1 MKRSSK
7 NHGRASSRLQDYKQ
21 RRSLRSY
28 VWSYFICFTALIL
41 ILIWLFQYVFL
52 DSYYQTA
59 KVRDIQKAA
68 KQITENFDSDDRD
81 DIIRRLAFENSLCV
95 LITDEMGNK
104 VTLENNIGS
113 FSVFNSDLND
123 NWGMFIFEMKSDLNK
138 QKTDYVTQI
147 NQNENVKSKEIFY
160 CTKFYSEQASET
172 PLYLYVESTVDP
184 IESTVKI
191 IREQLIYITIILFEL
206 AFIITMFI
214 SKRLSRPIVEITKTA
229 KKFGEGDYSVEFNAK
244 GYREIEELSEVL
256 DNAKDEIQKVSDL
269 RKDLIANISHDLR
282 TPLTIVKSYA
292 EMIRDLSGD
301 NPEKRNEH
309 IGVII
314 DETDRLS
321 NLVNNLLE
329 LSKLESGNMELN
341 ITEFSVHEKM
351 HDVMMRYQ
359 LLIENEGYDIKFVE
373 DEDRIIA
380 ADEQKIDQVLYNF
393 INNAVNYSGDNKTIR
408 IRQINKPDV
417 VRIEVIDKGKGISK
431 ELLPL
436 IFDRYYRDAKY
447 KREVVGTGLGLSI
460 CKEILKMHGFAFGV
474 QSEEGNGSTFWFE
487 ANIAKPKKDK
497 TQRRKRDNQAQL
509 TVDNDQYGQ
518 NINQTL

>member
-1 MKRSSK
+1 M
-7 NHGRASSRLQDYKQ
+7 
-21 RRSLRSY
+21 
-28 VWSYFICFTALIL
+28 LIL
-41 ILIWLFQYVFL
+41 VLIWLFQYVFL

-68 KQITENFDSDDRD
+68 KEITESFDSDDRD

-104 VTLENNIGS
+104 VILENNIGS
-113 FSVFNSDLND
+113 FSVFNSDLNK
-123 NWGMFIFEMKSDLNK
+123 NWGMFIFEMKSQLNK

-160 CTKFYSEQASET
+160 CTKFYSKEDAET

-282 TPLTIVKSYA
+282 TPLTIVRSYA

-321 NLVNNLLE
+321 KLVNNLLE

-341 ITEFSVHEKM
+341 ITEFSIHEKM

-359 LLIENEGYDIKFVE
+359 LLIENEGYDIQFIE
-373 DEDRIIA
+373 DEDRVIA

-393 INNAVNYSGDNKTIR
+393 INNAVNYCGENKTIR
-408 IRQINKPDV
+408 IRQINKAEV
-417 VRIEVIDKGKGISK
+417 VRIEVIDNGKGISK
-431 ELLPL
+431 DLLPL

-474 QSEEGNGSTFWFE
+474 QSEEGKGSTFWFE
-487 ANIAKPKKDK
+487 ANVAKPKRDRS
-497 TQRRKRDNQAQL
+497 QRRK
-509 TVDNDQYGQ
+509 T
-518 NINQTL
+518 

>member
-1 MKRSSK
+1 MSSLSHRVKAKVMKIKEERSI
-7 NHGRASSRLQDYKQ
+7 
-21 RRSLRSY
+21 RSY

-52 DSYYQTA
+52 AGYYQTA
-59 KVRDIQKAA
+59 KIRDIQNAA
-68 KQITENFDSDDRD
+68 KEITKKYDSDEIQ
-81 DIIRRLAFENSLCV
+81 DITRRLAFENGLCILV
-95 LITDEMGNK
+95 TDEQGNK
-104 VTLENNIGS
+104 LLLENNLGS
-113 FSVFNSDLND
+113 FSVFNSDLSN
-123 NWGMFIFEMKSDLNK
+123 NWGMFIFQMKTELNK
-138 QKTDYVTQI
+138 QKSGYITKI
-147 NQNENVKSKEIFY
+147 HQNENVKGKEIFY
-160 CTKFYSEQASET
+160 CTKFYSQSSDS
-172 PLYLYVESTVDP
+172 PLYLYVESSVDP

-244 GYREIEELSEVL
+244 GYREIEELSTVL
-256 DNAKDEIQKVSDL
+256 DNAKNEIQKVSDL

-309 IGVII
+309 IGIII

-329 LSKLESGNMELN
+329 LSKLESGNMDLE
-341 ITEFSVHEKM
+341 IKEFSVHEKM
-351 HDVMMRYQ
+351 HDVMLRYQ
-359 LLIENEGYDIKFVE
+359 LLIENEGYDIKFIE
-373 DEDRIIA
+373 DEDRLIA
-380 ADEQKIDQVLYNF
+380 ADEEKIDQVLYNF
-393 INNAVNYSGDNKTIR
+393 INNAVNYCGEDKVIR
-408 IRQINKPDV
+408 IRQINKSDV
-417 VRIEVIDKGKGISK
+417 VRIEVTDHGKGISK

-460 CKEILKMHGFAFGV
+460 CKEILKRHGFAFGV
-474 QSEEGNGSTFWFE
+474 QSEEGKGSTFWFE
-487 ANIAKPKKDK
+487 AKIAKPKKER
-497 TQRRKRDNQAQL
+497 TQRYRYDNQPISADL
-509 TVDNDQYGQ
+509 TDIEDNK
-518 NINQTL
+518 